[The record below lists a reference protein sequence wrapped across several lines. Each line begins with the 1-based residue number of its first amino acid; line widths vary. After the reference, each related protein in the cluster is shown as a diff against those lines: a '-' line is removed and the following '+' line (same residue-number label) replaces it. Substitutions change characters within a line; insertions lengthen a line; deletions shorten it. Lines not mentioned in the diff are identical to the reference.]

1 MSSGDTP
8 FVLLLSWRD
17 VVYFVPFFLSEGR
30 TTSHPAADKHL
41 QWVQSM
47 AEFTHLHLHTDYS
60 LLDGACDVDKLVER
74 VSQIGQRSVAMT
86 DHGNIY
92 GAVHFFDAAKKKG
105 VKPILGCELYVCKN
119 EDHRADPTGDKY
131 NHLLVL
137 AQNEEGY
144 RNLIRITSEASVH
157 GFYKKPRVSKAY
169 LARHA
174 EGLIGFSGCLSGELC
189 EHLLAGEYEAARAT
203 AAQYRD
209 IFGREN
215 FYLEIQDQGLIQ
227 EKQIHKDL
235 FRLERE
241 LEIPL
246 VATNDSHYLCE
257 DDHKP
262 HDVMLC
268 VQTGAKVQDANRF
281 RFDADQFYVKTAEEM
296 ERLFPDRLDIL
307 GRTQEIAECCNL
319 KLNKVDNPF
328 PEFAVPAGHTIDS
341 YFEEICRAGY
351 RKRLETSIR
360 HLRARGLLRSELHE
374 YEARLERE
382 ISIIKQMK
390 YAGYFLIVWDFIRY
404 AREQGIP
411 VGPGRGSA
419 AGSLVA
425 YVMEITNVDPLQNAL
440 LFERFLNPERVSM
453 PDIDVDFCMN
463 RRGEVIDYV
472 TRKYGREQVAQIIT
486 FNTMA
491 AKAAIKDCG
500 RAMDMPYGDV
510 DRIAKLIPATIGVTI
525 DKALE
530 EQPELRKIYD
540 NDAQIRELIDTAKK
554 LEGLVRGSGVH
565 AAGVVIA
572 PRPLTELVPIA
583 KTKNDE
589 IVTAYDMKAVEK
601 MGLLKMDFLGLTTL
615 TVITDALKLIQQNR
629 GEALDIET
637 IPLDDKPTYEKVF
650 HRALTSGVFQ
660 FESGGMRDVL
670 RRYKPESIE
679 DLTALNAL
687 YRPGP
692 IQGGMIDDFIERK
705 WGRRKVEY
713 LLPELESL
721 LKETLGVIV
730 YQEQVMQIAN
740 KLASY
745 SLGEADLLRRAM
757 GKKDPAE
764 MAKQRARFMDGA
776 AGLGLPKEPAGEI
789 SDQMEKFA
797 GYGFNKSHSAAYA
810 LLAYQT
816 AYLKTHYP
824 VEFMAALL
832 TSEISK
838 PENVVKYIQEC
849 REMGIAVE
857 PPDVRCSGAHFT
869 PSGEAIRFGLTAIK
883 NVGANA
889 IESILTARRSLEAEG
904 KSFTSFWEFCE
915 HVDLRLMNKRVIES
929 LIKAGAL
936 DSMGSRAQLTAAI
949 DKAIERA
956 QKAQRDAAQG
966 QHGLFGLFNEQTA
979 PGRGVDDLPRVAEW
993 EENERLSAEKEVLG
1007 FFVSGHPLDK
1017 YAEKLR
1023 NLSGVVSVAD
1033 ALEMKPPAAPR
1044 WGQQRDP
1051 ASEISI
1057 AGVLV
1062 GMRSAKSRRNDKMYA
1077 QGQIEDATGKIE
1089 VICFAKDYER
1099 LAEQLKTEAAVL
1111 LRGTLIGDEDS
1122 APKLA
1127 IEGLQPLDE
1136 VEIKLPRAVRIRAD
1150 VERLNEER
1158 MQAVRMRLSA
1168 APGPG
1173 KVMIHLK
1180 KNDHFEV
1187 VVEPRNASVAADRA
1201 WIESIEEILGRGSV
1215 QVLV

>member
-1 MSSGDTP
+1 
-8 FVLLLSWRD
+8 
-17 VVYFVPFFLSEGR
+17 
-30 TTSHPAADKHL
+30 
-41 QWVQSM
+41 M

-74 VSQIGQRSVAMT
+74 VASIGQKSVAMT

-105 VKPILGCELYVCKN
+105 IKPILGCELYVCKK
-119 EDHRADPTGDKY
+119 EDHRADPSGDKY

-137 AQNEEGY
+137 AENEEGY

-169 LARHA
+169 LAQHSK
-174 EGLIGFSGCLSGELC
+174 GLIGFSGCLSGEFS
-189 EHLLAGEYEAARAT
+189 EHLLKGHYDAAKAS
-203 AAQYRD
+203 ALQYQD
-209 IFGREN
+209 IFGKGN
-215 FYLEIQDQGLIQ
+215 FFLEIQDQGLEQ
-227 EKQIHKDL
+227 EKRIHADMFKI
-235 FRLERE
+235 ERD

-257 DDHKP
+257 DDHKS
-262 HDVMLC
+262 HDTMLC
-268 VQTGAKVQDANRF
+268 VQTGSKVNDADRF
-281 RFDADQFYVKTAEEM
+281 RFDGDQFFVKSADQMAQ
-296 ERLFPDRLDIL
+296 LFPGRLDIVQ
-307 GRTQEIAECCNL
+307 RTQAIAERCNL
-319 KLNKVDNPF
+319 KLNKVENPF
-328 PEFAVPAGHTIDS
+328 PEFAVPDGHTIDS
-341 YFEEICRAGY
+341 FFEEICREGFQ
-351 RKRLETSIR
+351 KRLATAIH
-360 HLRARGLLRSELHE
+360 HLEMRGQLRYPLHV
-374 YEARLERE
+374 YEARLQRE
-382 ISIIKQMK
+382 IDIIKQMS
-390 YAGYFLIVWDFIRY
+390 YSGYFLIVWDFIRY
-404 AREQGIP
+404 GREHGIP

-425 YVMEITNVDPLQNAL
+425 YVMEITNVDPIQNAL

-463 RRGEVIDYV
+463 RRSEVIEYV

-500 RAMDMPYGDV
+500 RAMDMPYGEV
-510 DRIAKLIPATIGVTI
+510 DRIAKLIPPTIGITI

-530 EQPELRKIYD
+530 DNPELAKAYAE
-540 NDAQIRELIDTAKK
+540 NVQIRELIDTAKK

-589 IVTAYDMKAVEK
+589 IVTAYDMKAIEK

-615 TVITDALKLIQQNR
+615 TVISDALKLIEENS
-629 GEALDIET
+629 GVLLDIET
-637 IPLDDKPTYEKVF
+637 IPLDDKETYEKVY

-705 WGRRKVEY
+705 WGRRQVEY
-713 LLPELESL
+713 MLPELEPL

-740 KLASY
+740 VVASY

-757 GKKDPAE
+757 GKKDPNE
-764 MAKQRARFMDGA
+764 MAKQRDRFMSGA
-776 AGLGLPKEPAGEI
+776 AALGHPKARAGELF
-789 SDQMEKFA
+789 DMMEKFA

-849 REMGIAVE
+849 KEMEISVE
-857 PPDVRCSGAHFT
+857 PPDVRLSGAHFT
-869 PSGEAIRFGLTAIK
+869 PSGAAIRFGLTAIK
-883 NVGANA
+883 NVGGNA
-889 IESILTARRSLEAEG
+889 IESILAVRRELEAKGEG
-904 KSFTSFWEFCE
+904 FTNFWEFCE
-915 HVDLRLMNKRVIES
+915 KVDLRLLNKRVIES
-929 LIKAGAL
+929 LVKAGAF
-936 DSMGSRAQLTAAI
+936 DSMGSRAQLTAVI
-949 DKAIERA
+949 DRAMERG
-956 QKAQRDAAQG
+956 QKAQKDAEQG
-966 QHGLFGLFNEQTA
+966 QHGLFGLFNEA
-979 PGRGVDDLPRVAEW
+979 PMKGHSPDALPNVPEW
-993 EENERLSAEKEVLG
+993 EQGERLKAEKEVLG

-1023 NLSGVVSVAD
+1023 NLNGVVSTAA

-1051 ASEISI
+1051 GDEIAI
-1057 AGVLV
+1057 AGVLI
-1062 GMRSAKSRRNDKMYA
+1062 GMRSQKSKRNDKMYA
-1077 QGQIEDATGKIE
+1077 QGHLEDAFGKIE
-1089 VICFAKDYER
+1089 VICFAKDFDK
-1099 LAEQLKTEAAVL
+1099 LQDQLKTEAAVL
-1111 LRGTLIGDEDS
+1111 LRGTLIGEEES

-1127 IEGLQPLDE
+1127 ISGLQPLDD
-1136 VEIKLPRAVRIRAD
+1136 VQIKLPTAIRLRVNMELLSDEIFASLKGRID
-1150 VERLNEER
+1150 
-1158 MQAVRMRLSA
+1158 A

-1173 KVMIHLK
+1173 KVMMHLQK
-1180 KNDHFEV
+1180 KGQYEV
-1187 VVEPRNASVAADRA
+1187 ILEPAAMKVAADRG
-1201 WIESIEEILGRGSV
+1201 WVESIEELLGRGAV
-1215 QVLV
+1215 QVLG